1 MKSRTVIVWSIVL
14 VVTDQAV
21 KWIISTNYQHVT
33 VEIIPSLL
41 DFKPILNNK
50 SFYWLSLMNIY
61 VGRWARMATAVI
73 FSGILC
79 LFYLYMKGIFRN
91 KTCLDVAFIFGFAGM
106 LCSLSDN
113 IFFGGSWDYVY
124 LKPLF
129 VFDLKDLYLNG
140 FAVFSTISCYQ
151 NRTETSEI
159 KMKGIISFLKYGH
172 TAKRPDRSHEDMAP

>member
-1 MKSRTVIVWSIVL
+1 MSLYPKIRTVILVSIVL
-14 VVTDQAV
+14 VVIEQAI

-41 DFKPILNNK
+41 DFKPTLNNK
-50 SFYWLSLMNIY
+50 TFYWLGLMNIN
-61 VGRWARMATAVI
+61 VGRWARMATVII

-79 LFYLYMKGIFRN
+79 LFYLYTKGTFKH

-129 VFDLKDLYLNG
+129 VFDLKDLYLNC
-140 FAVFSTISCYQ
+140 FSVFCVICCYK

-159 KMKGIISFLKYGH
+159 KMKDIISFLKYGH
-172 TAKRPDRSHEDMAP
+172 TAKKTGQRP

>member
-106 LCSLSDN
+106 LCSLLSLN
-113 IFFGGSWDYVY
+113 TAIRR
-124 LKPLF
+124 
-129 VFDLKDLYLNG
+129 KD
-140 FAVFSTISCYQ
+140 
-151 NRTETSEI
+151 RTEAMKIWRHEI
-159 KMKGIISFLKYGH
+159 CSGRFHRNG
-172 TAKRPDRSHEDMAP
+172 